1 MLDDALLRP
10 GRLEVHV
17 EIGLPDELGRV
28 QIITIHTK
36 GMKDNGFLDAG
47 VDVETLAGQTNN
59 YTGAEIEGV
68 CKAAASYAFER
79 NIDKANMTGAPDI
92 ANVNIHMDDFERAIA
107 EIKPAFWRLCGPV
120 GTVHAQRASVLWS
133 ALLCPLRDRPQV
145 CDPSQ
150 AKRKDA
156 LTVAAA

>member
-1 MLDDALLRP
+1 MTNRKDMLDDALLRP

-79 NIDKANMTGAPDI
+79 NIDKANMT
-92 ANVNIHMDDFERAIA
+92 ERRGW
-107 EIKPAFWRLCGPV
+107 K
-120 GTVHAQRASVLWS
+120 
-133 ALLCPLRDRPQV
+133 
-145 CDPSQ
+145 
-150 AKRKDA
+150 
-156 LTVAAA
+156 